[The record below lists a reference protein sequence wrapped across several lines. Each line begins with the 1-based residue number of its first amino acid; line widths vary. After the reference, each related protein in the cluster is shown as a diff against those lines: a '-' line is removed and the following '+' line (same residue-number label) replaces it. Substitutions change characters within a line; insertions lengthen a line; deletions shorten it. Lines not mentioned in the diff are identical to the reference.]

1 MTESRWA
8 TELAQHPFQMVWKML
23 KGELV
28 NVEIDDQTVPTS
40 VYELAR
46 LKRVVIYLDQIIK
59 SLDPDLTP
67 KAIWSSFQQQAEGCL
82 NQVRAYASDKN
93 IGHIV
98 SANDHADNLLTYVR
112 PYQVIPEDALRALSS
127 AAGAYSAQL
136 NEYVEAFRVKAGEIV
151 GQLSQDKKAGANSLK
166 AAEKDSDKI
175 KEFSDE
181 LFVGSP
187 EVPAISNKI
196 RELLEVAVDHSK
208 SIDDLHAVLLVGTA
222 KEPSTQAKVK
232 VAEGEISTTHKNL
245 LALLDGVGPEVSKL
259 EEFHQKIFGKVDE
272 GTGKMVG
279 GLESELSDRMTDLGK
294 AEHEQGEKHAALVDK
309 IESLLP
315 GATSAGLAS
324 AYKSLKDN
332 FEKPIGLYTKLFYGS
347 LSILILAALVMAIK
361 EVSIYPAASIAFVD
375 TPDWDVIFK
384 ALLYKAPFIIP
395 VIWLALFSSTRRS
408 QYERLQQEYAHKE
421 ALATS
426 YESYKKQLQ
435 DLKGDTD
442 ALQRELISKAIDAV
456 AYNASVTLD
465 GKHQEKLPTQ
475 QLLEKLNFEEL
486 KKLVELIKNAKPA

>member
-1 MTESRWA
+1 MAESRWA
-8 TELAQHPFQMVWKML
+8 TEFAQHPFQIVWRGL
-23 KGELV
+23 KDELV
-28 NVEIDDQTVPTS
+28 KVEVDDQTVPTS

-46 LKRVVIYLDQIIK
+46 LKRVVTYLDQILE

-67 KAIWSSFQQQAEGCL
+67 KAIWPSFQQQAEGCL
-82 NQVRAYASDKN
+82 NQVRAYVSDKN

-112 PYQVIPEDALRALSS
+112 PYQVVPEKALKALSG
-127 AAGAYSAQL
+127 AAESYASQL
-136 NEYVEAFRVKAGEIV
+136 SEYIEAFRVKAGEIV
-151 GQLSQDKKAGANSLK
+151 GQLVQDKKTAADSVR
-166 AAEKDSDKI
+166 AAEKSNKKI
-175 KEFSDE
+175 EEFSDE
-181 LFVGSP
+181 IFVGNSDA
-187 EVPAISNKI
+187 PAISIQVKD
-196 RELLEVAVDHSK
+196 LLQAAVDNSK
-208 SIDDLHAVLLVGTA
+208 SINDLHEALIVGTPE
-222 KEPSTQAKVK
+222 EPSTKAKINA
-232 VAEGEISTTHKNL
+232 AESEIITTHKNL
-245 LALLDGVGPEVSKL
+245 LALIDGIGPEVSKL
-259 EEFHQKIFGKVDE
+259 EEFYEKIFGKVDV
-272 GTGKMVG
+272 GTGKLAG
-279 GLESELSDRMTDLGK
+279 GFESELSNRMIDLGK
-294 AEHEQGEKHAALVDK
+294 AEHEQSEKHAALVTK

-332 FEKPIGLYTKLFYGS
+332 FEKPIALYTKLFYGS

-361 EVSIYPAASIAFVD
+361 QVSIFPTASIAFVD
-375 TPDWDVIFK
+375 NPDWDVIFK

-456 AYNASVTLD
+456 AYNASITLD

-486 KKLVELIKNAKPA
+486 KKLVELIRSAKPA